1 MEYNF
6 DEVLNRAG
14 TGCIKYDARKAY
26 FGNENIIPMWV
37 ADMDFRSP
45 AFISEAI
52 RNRTEHE
59 VYGYFLKSE
68 SYYQSIIDWMNSR
81 HSWKIQKDWIL
92 YAPGVVPAVNMSV
105 LAYTEPGDKII
116 IQPPVYFPF
125 FTAIKNHGRQIL
137 ENPLK
142 ENDGRYIMDYEQLKS
157 IIDDKTKML
166 ILCSPH
172 NPVGRVW
179 KKEELLKLCEICLKH
194 NIIILSDEIHADLT
208 FDGFKHFA
216 TAGLS
221 EAIAARTVCF
231 IAPSKT
237 FNLAG
242 LASSNL
248 IIPDKTL
255 RDKYSSYMNN
265 LHVESG
271 NIFGV
276 LATEVAYRHGMD
288 WLNELISYLQ
298 INLEFLTDFILKNI
312 PQVRVIHP
320 EATYLVWLDFRQM
333 NLSQK
338 ELKEFLIEKAGLG
351 FNDGTTFGTGG
362 EGYMRINIACR
373 KSLLIEAL
381 EKLRMAFE
389 TR

>member
-1 MEYNF
+1 MKYNF
-6 DEVLNRAG
+6 DEVINRDG

-52 RNRTEHE
+52 RQRTEHE
-59 VYGYFLKSE
+59 VYGYFLKQD
-68 SYYQSIIDWMNSR
+68 SYYQSIIDWMNNR
-81 HSWKIQKDWIL
+81 HSWQIQKDWIL
-92 YAPGVVPAVNMSV
+92 FAPGVVPAVNMSV

-125 FTAIKNHGRQIL
+125 FTAIKNHGRHIL

-142 ENDGRYIMDYEQLKS
+142 EKDGYYTMDYDHLES
-157 IIDDKTKML
+157 IIDEKTKML

-208 FDGFKHFA
+208 FEGFKHIA

-221 EAIAARTVCF
+221 EAIAARTVSF

-255 RDKYSSYMNN
+255 RDQYSTYMNN
-265 LHVESG
+265 LHIESG

-276 LATEVAYRHGMD
+276 LATEEAYRHGLD
-288 WLNELISYLQ
+288 WLNELMKYLQ
-298 INLEFLTDFILKNI
+298 INLKFLTDYMLKNI
-312 PQVRVIHP
+312 PLVRVIQP

-333 NLSQK
+333 NISQK
-338 ELKEFLIEKAGLG
+338 ELKEFLVEKAGLG

-373 KSLLIEAL
+373 KSLLMEAM